1 MSSPPPGKNAF
12 ALLMT
17 SAKKKKRKATTTSN
31 FVQCAICKKSYPY
44 SRIQFHQEEC
54 ILQQESPHCN
64 STSKEKK
71 QKTTSNFVQCTRCKR
86 SFSVLRIN
94 AHLTECTKKES
105 CENFCNDEKDSMNTT
120 SAKDS
125 NLPDARNTRHD
136 DDDGS
141 HLNENIQL
149 DHGGE
154 CEKDSRKETCVS
166 DASKQNAFSK
176 LLEGSKK
183 AYTTPKTVCERFHL
197 YEDDG
202 VINLKWFHEE
212 SDVNSSKDIVWS
224 EKLIVKPPKTNDS
237 VGEQEIELIV
247 SSSIPSDPEFSRIMY
262 VKKHSKFS
270 VPVLKSILQKN
281 VRRRRPKPSV
291 RVAMELADKAFG
303 ELIRRLPII
312 CLEDSFLHHEFP
324 FLVWLMIAH
333 SKDFTPPKCLVDKVM
348 QIVYEISSCPW
359 QDVFSDSGELE
370 QAFTL
375 SNVKSLSF
383 EESDKDSCQLMIRA
397 IILRKAYGGMKC
409 DIRMMDSFMQI
420 WSGRFTQRSVDD
432 TVIGLLRKRFP
443 HLSDDLLWKDVPL
456 LMHSLHP
463 SVDINQLTK
472 DGFEKLLKNDISAS
486 GIDFHCSNIVEALLQ
501 NNDFHSSLS
510 QKIEGNSNDLVDIVK
525 SMMWNY
531 SSGINHRIK
540 IQNNGDKV
548 NDVLKSLWKDLAV
561 PLLKEYTDRYIEHRL
576 S

>member
-17 SAKKKKRKATTTSN
+17 SARKKKRKAATSSN
-31 FVQCAICKKSYPY
+31 FVQCAICNKSFPY

-54 ILQQESPHCN
+54 ILQQEAPPSP
-64 STSKEKK
+64 SLPKQKK
-71 QKTTSNFVQCTRCKR
+71 QKTASNFVQCTLCKR
-86 SFSVLRIN
+86 SFSVLRID
-94 AHLTECTKKES
+94 AHITECTKKQS
-105 CENFCNDEKDSMNTT
+105 CNDFDNDEEDTRNTT
-120 SAKDS
+120 SVKK
-125 NLPDARNTRHD
+125 TRRDD

-141 HLNENIQL
+141 HCNENILQ
-149 DHGGE
+149 DHNSD
-154 CEKDSRKETCVS
+154 CEKDSRKETCKS
-166 DASKQNAFSK
+166 DTSKQNAFSK

-183 AYTTPKTVCERFHL
+183 AYTTPKPLRERFHL

-212 SDVNSSKDIVWS
+212 SDVNNSTDVAWS
-224 EKLIVKPPKTNDS
+224 EKLIVKTPKSVDS
-237 VGEQEIELIV
+237 VGAQEIELIV
-247 SSSIPSDPEFSRIMY
+247 SSSIPSDLEFSRVMY
-262 VKKHSKFS
+262 VRKHSKFS
-270 VPVLKSILQKN
+270 VPVLKSILQKS

-291 RVAMELADKAFG
+291 RVAMEIADKALG

-333 SKDFTPPKCLVDKVM
+333 SKDFIPPKYLLDKVM

-359 QDVFSDSGELE
+359 QDVFSNSGELE

-375 SNVKSLSF
+375 SNVKNLSF

-397 IILRKAYGGMKC
+397 MVLRKAYGGMRC
-409 DIRMMDSFMQI
+409 DMKMMDSFMQI
-420 WSGRFTQRSVDD
+420 WSGRFTQRLVDE
-432 TVIGLLRKRFP
+432 TVIDLLRKRFP

-456 LMHSLHP
+456 LMHSLHSP
-463 SVDINQLTK
+463 VDINQLTK
-472 DGFEKLLKNDISAS
+472 DGFEKLLRNDISAS

-501 NNDFHSSLS
+501 NDRFHSSVS
-510 QKIEGNSNDLVDIVK
+510 QIIKGNTNDLADLVK

-531 SSGINHRIK
+531 SSGVNHRIK
-540 IQNNGDKV
+540 MQKNMNEV
-548 NDVLKSLWKDLAV
+548 NDGLKSFWKDLAV
-561 PLLKEYTDRYIEHRL
+561 PLLKEYTDRYIDHRL